1 MGKVV
6 WVLFLEERDKTEG
19 IWVDLSTRLLSD
31 LKKSGRPFES
41 LSLDLEALER

>member
-6 WVLFLEERDKTEG
+6 WALFLEEQHKIEG
-19 IWVDLSTRLLSD
+19 TWVDLSTRLLSD
-31 LKKSGRPFES
+31 LQKSGRPFES